1 MFEQGHWEYGYLFRS
16 APGAFEYASLK
27 FGAWMLELQS
37 RLKAKISGSNK
48 ASLPL
53 SLLYNGKRK
62 ALIDVVQIKYAHNI
76 AHDGSISNLLGF
88 LQLEGMAWPGM

>member
-1 MFEQGHWEYGYLFRS
+1 MDTKADQVFEQGHWEYGYLFRS

-48 ASLPL
+48 VGGFSSLP
-53 SLLYNGKRK
+53 SNALLTQPR
-62 ALIDVVQIKYAHNI
+62 
-76 AHDGSISNLLGF
+76 SNTHITSRMMG
-88 LQLEGMAWPGM
+88 PSRTS